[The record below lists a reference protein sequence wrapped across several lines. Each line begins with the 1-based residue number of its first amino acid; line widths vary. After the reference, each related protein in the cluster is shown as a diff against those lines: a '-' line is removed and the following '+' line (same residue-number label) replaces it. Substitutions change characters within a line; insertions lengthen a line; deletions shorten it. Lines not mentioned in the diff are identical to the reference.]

1 MEEGKPTAQAGSN
14 MEEGVPTT
22 QADSNMEEGKP
33 TASPLR
39 TLKKK
44 LPVTW

>member
-1 MEEGKPTAQAGSN
+1 MEEGKPTAEAGSN